1 MTFLRKGCSY
11 SYSAAANAG
20 LVRQVHFAV
29 DAAVHRLRNRSR
41 LEIEELSSGGLKAAD
56 AARLA
61 GDRGVRDLRL
71 QMLRSE
77 IIGLG
82 EAFRHLSWTRNLLK
96 DLGFELNPTV
106 VYEDNAATIS
116 IAARPYLTSRTRH
129 IHLRDLYVRELVTN
143 GDVEIR
149 YVKTNENIVGFFANP
164 SRLPRSASTAISSWA
179 SARSSARELRL
190 HASCAATSTS
200 RRQVAQSRQLALSG
214 NAGVSGSA
222 TTTVRQA

>member
-1 MTFLRKGCSY
+1 M
-11 SYSAAANAG
+11 
-20 LVRQVHFAV
+20 
-29 DAAVHRLRNRSR
+29 
-41 LEIEELSSGGLKAAD
+41 
-56 AARLA
+56 
-61 GDRGVRDLRL
+61 
-71 QMLRSE
+71 
-77 IIGLG
+77 
-82 EAFRHLSWTRNLLK
+82 
-96 DLGFELNPTV
+96 

-214 NAGVSGSA
+214 NAGVQAQPPLYGRLRQSTLPHCLASYPRPARRPSPWRWQDSA
-222 TTTVRQA
+222 TQERNSPWSSGPVAPLWRHMFLCFCQLRNSWRSHTPFRTTSTIHSSSRLTELSSSAAPGVPACPPPPT